1 MADEAE
7 EKTRKTVS
15 FTHRQLGVGTGL
27 AGLLIA
33 ITPIKE
39 WFFTRE
45 EGVAQSRQIAALQV
59 QMDKSFTEQ
68 KIYFVQANEENVR
81 RLERQTDKLMEH
93 IKESEARA
101 SKAEDRLDRRMDTI
115 EASMSKSRNRGI

>member
-1 MADEAE
+1 MDDKPED
-7 EKTRKTVS
+7 KQRKTVS
-15 FTHRQLGVGTGL
+15 FTHKQLGVGTGL

-45 EGVAQSRQIAALQV
+45 EGVAQSRQIAALQI
-59 QMDKSFTEQ
+59 QMDKGFTDQ

-93 IKESEARA
+93 IKEAEARA
-101 SKAEDRLDRRMDTI
+101 SKAEDRLDRRMDVI
-115 EASMSKSRNRGI
+115 EASIGKRRSIN

>member
-1 MADEAE
+1 METQ
-7 EKTRKTVS
+7 EKVRKTVS
-15 FTHRQLGVGTGL
+15 FTHKQLGIGTGL

-45 EGVAQSRQIAALQV
+45 EGIAQSKQIAQLQN
-59 QMDKSFTEQ
+59 QMDKGFTDQ
-68 KIYFVQANEENVR
+68 KLYFVQANEENVR
-81 RLERQTDKLMEH
+81 RLERQSDKIMEH

-101 SKAEDRLDRRMDTI
+101 MKGEDRLDRRIDTL
-115 EASMSKSRNRGI
+115 EASIKSSRRTIN